1 MVNQLKNHPNQR
13 AEEALEA
20 VLEKK
25 KITLTEHEFVVT
37 LHKSLEAVRT
47 VTFYIREKI
56 IKTLIES
63 GINVDVLVIRGK
75 NLRMQIIKILLFMM
89 ILILKKGLTL
99 WHKAVF
105 LLMLC
110 HGIKAA

>member
-47 VTFYIREKI
+47 VTFYISLKSRRFPYILKNQF
-56 IKTLIES
+56 KL
-63 GINVDVLVIRGK
+63 IRGK